1 MAQRIRKDLYMKV
14 TFALM
19 PKKMRRS
26 QLDRSG
32 KREFQAEGT
41 NKASETHRDENKLS
55 YWKR

>member
-1 MAQRIRKDLYMKV
+1 MAQRIRKGLYMKA

-26 QLDRSG
+26 RLDRSG

-41 NKASETHRDENKLS
+41 NKASENT
-55 YWKR
+55 